1 MLSSSTRNGIEPND
15 FLGGDAGYDTL
26 IGGWGND
33 VLDGG
38 AGNDTLDG
46 GEGNDVFVLG
56 LSNDIV
62 YGGAGTDTAI
72 LPMFANLYNLA
83 QTGAGRVS
91 GSYAGYGLNLTDVE
105 TIQFGTAFQTS
116 IPLSQLTSGNA
127 QLQLG
132 RLTDLY
138 LAFFGRAPDVS
149 GLEYWQEQ
157 LLEKGRSLTD
167 LAKEFAWSNEA
178 RALFPQNGSNRDF
191 VKTVYQNCF
200 GRGPDQGGWDYWS
213 AKLDGKGTTDLGD
226 RGAFVGELLLG
237 AYAPTSGATDRAL
250 LSNRHEAALHYVNK
264 LSNMPSEGFD
274 AGINALLAR
283 VTGDARTEDQAEHV
297 IDYAFANPVTLT
309 GVLSNPALLDAI
321 WNA

>member
-1 MLSSSTRNGIEPND
+1 MTIRSIFNLDPLVSEYETLISSLSEGSDGMLLEGGHDGVLKVREILANHVDLDAIQTAFQSGPSALN
-15 FLGGDAGYDTL
+15 LGGVIPHFD
-26 IGGWGND
+26 
-33 VLDGG
+33 
-38 AGNDTLDG
+38 
-46 GEGNDVFVLG
+46 
-56 LSNDIV
+56 
-62 YGGAGTDTAI
+62 
-72 LPMFANLYNLA
+72 NL
-83 QTGAGRVS
+83 QDC
-91 GSYAGYGLNLTDVE
+91 NLTDVE
-105 TIQFGTAFQTS
+105 IVQFGTAFQTS

-297 IDYAFANPVTLT
+297 IDYAFPANPVTLH
-309 GVLSNPALLDAI
+309 GVL
-321 WNA
+321 